1 MKKLLSACVIAAMFV
16 GLGASVGLAQD
27 KPKEK
32 QSPEARFKAL
42 DKNAD
47 SKLSEEEYVGD
58 AKDEKADKAKAR
70 FARMDTNNDKSLSL
84 DEYVAGSKKKKDK

>member
-16 GLGASVGLAQD
+16 GLGASVGVAQD

-32 QSPEARFKAL
+32 QSPEARFKAM

-47 SKLSEEEYVGD
+47 GKLTEEEYVGD
-58 AKDEKADKAKAR
+58 AKDEKAEKAKAR
-70 FARMDTNNDKSLSL
+70 FARADSNNDKSLSL
-84 DEYVAGSKKKKDK
+84 EEYVAAASKKKDK